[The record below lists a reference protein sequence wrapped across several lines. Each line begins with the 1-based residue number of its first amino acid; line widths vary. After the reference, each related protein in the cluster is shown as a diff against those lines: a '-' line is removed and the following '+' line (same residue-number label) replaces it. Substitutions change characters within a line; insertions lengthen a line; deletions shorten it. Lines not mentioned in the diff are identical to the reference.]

1 MGFLCLPCLIIN
13 LRGGKTVCGI
23 AGIINKNESKL
34 ASTIIDI
41 LSLIQHRG
49 PDATG
54 IAFYDRHLE
63 ADAKSLRLSLSDI
76 NARLKLNDLI
86 TEYGAKVSKESS
98 EVNKNFSF
106 LDMKLDIDEENISGL
121 HAAINKTEA
130 LYVHSIGKSCRV
142 YKDIGSAVE
151 LWKNHQIE
159 EESASH
165 GLGHVRMATESA
177 EDINAAHPFVSPFY
191 SDLSIVHNGQLT
203 NYFNLRRELESKGAI
218 FKTMND
224 SEAAS
229 HLISYKM
236 KENGGDLEDALHY
249 SLEKLDGIF
258 CILAATSDQ
267 MGFVKDKMGIKP
279 LLVFEKD
286 GIILMGS
293 EQIEFTPIFDDIYA
307 REMEPSEV
315 RVWSI

>member
-1 MGFLCLPCLIIN
+1 M
-13 LRGGKTVCGI
+13 CGI
-23 AGIINKNESKL
+23 AGIIDKNESKL
-34 ASTIIDI
+34 SDTIIDI

-54 IAFYDRHLE
+54 IAFYDRDDQQQE
-63 ADAKSLRLSLSDI
+63 KSLRLSLTDSK
-76 NARLKLNDLI
+76 ARLKLNDI
-86 TEYGAKVSKESS
+86 INEYGGQVSKESS
-98 EVNKNFSF
+98 EINKNFSF
-106 LDMKLDIDEENISGL
+106 LDMKLKLAEENISGL
-121 HAAINKTEA
+121 HKAINQTEA
-130 LYVHSIGKSCRV
+130 LYVHSIGKKCRV
-142 YKDIGSAVE
+142 YKDSGTAVE
-151 LWKNHQIE
+151 LCKNHQIE
-159 EESASH
+159 EKSASH
-165 GLGHVRMATESA
+165 GIGHVRMATESA

-191 SDLSIVHNGQLT
+191 SDLTIVHNGQLT

-229 HLISYKM
+229 HLISYRM

-258 CILAATSDQ
+258 CIIAASSDQ
-267 MGFVKDKMGIKP
+267 MGFVKDKMGVKP

-286 GIILMGS
+286 GVILMGS
-293 EQIEFTPIFDDIYA
+293 EQIEFTPIFEDIYA

-315 RVWSI
+315 KVWSI